1 MRSNVPSVDIVS
13 RSFSRLID
21 ALTVL
26 KLVSMP
32 PSQRWSTY
40 GMPRALRFLGDDLAR
55 LPLGAD
61 EQDRAAVRG
70 QLADVLHRIV
80 VLLERALEV
89 DDVDLVALAE
99 DELGHL
105 RVPVPRLVAEMDA
118 GLQHLTHRDGH
129 CRLLSGLVSTTR
141 GDIR

>member
-1 MRSNVPSVDIVS
+1 MVDVGH
-13 RSFSRLID
+13 
-21 ALTVL
+21 A
-26 KLVSMP
+26 
-32 PSQRWSTY
+32 
-40 GMPRALRFLGDDLAR
+40 GALRFLGDDLAGLALR
-55 LPLGAD
+55 AHH
-61 EQDRAAVRG
+61 EDRARFAASCRTNFMR
-70 QLADVLHRIV
+70 LV

-129 CRLLSGLVSTTR
+129 A
-141 GDIR
+141 